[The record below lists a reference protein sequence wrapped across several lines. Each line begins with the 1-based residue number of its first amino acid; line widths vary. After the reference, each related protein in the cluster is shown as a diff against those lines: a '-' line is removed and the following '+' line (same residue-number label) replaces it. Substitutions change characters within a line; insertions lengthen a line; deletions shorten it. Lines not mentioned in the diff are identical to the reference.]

1 MPDPPNDRPYA
12 AARRLHGR
20 IALVTGAS
28 SGFGR
33 EICKQFALE
42 GAAGIVCADLQP
54 GNASTTAASAS
65 ASASAAADDAD
76 DNVPTHEL
84 VQREEYGAKALVVN
98 NAGICSEAAKPAP
111 VDESSEEDF
120 DRHLQ
125 INTKGAYLGC
135 KYAVRQ
141 MKRQEP
147 HACGVRGWIVN
158 VASLGATVGI
168 PGLVCYNASK
178 GAIVSLTK
186 TVAVDVGQFGITCNA
201 ICPGSSYGKM
211 LDEALQG
218 AFSTIGH
225 DAIASMYPLKR
236 FGRPIDQARS
246 VCYLA
251 SDDAAWVTGTTLAVD
266 GGMSAQ

>member
-1 MPDPPNDRPYA
+1 MPPPPNDRPPYA
-12 AARRLHGR
+12 ATRRLHGR

-54 GNASTTAASAS
+54 TSGSDEDT
-65 ASASAAADDAD
+65 
-76 DNVPTHEL
+76 VPTHEL
-84 VQREEYGAKALVVN
+84 VQREEYGGGATKAVFVRVDVSKAADVEGAVAEAVRVFGRVDVVVN
-98 NAGICSEAAKPAP
+98 NAGICSEAAHPAP

-168 PGLVCYNASK
+168 PGLA
-178 GAIVSLTK
+178 
-186 TVAVDVGQFGITCNA
+186 
-201 ICPGSSYGKM
+201 SYGKM